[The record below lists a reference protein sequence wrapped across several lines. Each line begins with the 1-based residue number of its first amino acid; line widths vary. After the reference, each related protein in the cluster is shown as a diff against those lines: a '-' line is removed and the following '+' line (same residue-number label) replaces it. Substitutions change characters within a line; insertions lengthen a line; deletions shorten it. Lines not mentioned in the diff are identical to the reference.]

1 MSHDGVPGSGEA
13 AFRNRDGSCGFAV
26 CGGFLDDIT
35 RCYCFFS
42 YREVL
47 SVSSDD

>member
-1 MSHDGVPGSGEA
+1 MSHDGVPGSGKA
-13 AFRNRDGSCGFAV
+13 ACRNRDGSCGFAV

-35 RCYCFFS
+35 RCYRFFAHCK
-42 YREVL
+42 VL